1 MRMKGTQYRIRRSP
15 YSSSGG
21 LNPRENTDIT
31 LNIVWQNGKG
41 RWNFRS
47 SNAAVPFSGKTV
59 NGREEASFLL
69 MKEQIPAGAN
79 SFSVMPGVKGG
90 ESGQDQ
96 VLIDDAELRH
106 LNGK

>member
-1 MRMKGTQYRIRRSP
+1 MTMNENQSRIRRSP

-21 LNPRENTDIT
+21 LNPRGNTDVT
-31 LNIVWQNGKG
+31 LNIGRRNEKE
-41 RWNFRS
+41 RWNFRN
-47 SNAAVPFSGKTV
+47 SNVADPFSGKTV
-59 NGREEASFLL
+59 NGREEASFLPR
-69 MKEQIPAGAN
+69 KEQIPAGAK
-79 SFSVMPGVKGG
+79 SFSVMPGVKCG